1 MALIGEVYVGD
12 ILGKIVLDPRGE
24 EIGRVQDIAVEAGAR
39 FPRAVGLFIEKRKTT
54 RYLPWEELSIFNKRI
69 ISSRKT
75 EGEIPEAAGR
85 MLAAVEAVIGQL
97 YLVTV
102 VPVVVSA
109 FRRSR

>member
-12 ILGKIVLDPRGE
+12 ILGKVVLDPRGE

-39 FPRAVGLFIEKRKTT
+39 FPRAVGLFIEKGKTT

-75 EGEIPEAAGR
+75 EAEIPEAA
-85 MLAAVEAVIGQL
+85 
-97 YLVTV
+97 
-102 VPVVVSA
+102 PS
-109 FRRSR
+109 